1 MLYKRVSV
9 GAGPTGGTKERKGNA
24 MGYLHIANLYANKNI
39 LQFKECYALEKIH
52 GSSANLSYDSEKPEG
67 EQLTFFSGGAKHEE
81 FVKLFNQEELLTKIR
96 AIGYTRFVLYGE
108 AYGGK
113 MQKMSGTYG
122 PSLKFIAFD
131 VWVAE
136 RWLEV
141 PRAEQYA
148 INLGL
153 EFVFYKRVPATVE
166 ALDAE
171 RDAFSVQ
178 AIRNGCGDDKLREGI
193 VCRPLMEFSYGKD
206 ENSRVICKHKRE
218 EFRETK
224 SVRTVES
231 EEKRRVME
239 EVTLIVDEWCVP
251 ERLRHVLDKLGETD
265 SISINRT
272 KEVITAMTEDILREA
287 AGEVVESKPLLKEI
301 GNRTA
306 RMFKEFLNASI
317 NA

>member
-1 MLYKRVSV
+1 
-9 GAGPTGGTKERKGNA
+9 
-24 MGYLHIANLYANKNI
+24 MGYLHIKNLYASQNI
-39 LQFKECYALEKIH
+39 LLFKECYALEKIH
-52 GSSANLSYDSEKPEG
+52 GTSSHLTYDVERPEG
-67 EQLTFFSGGAKHEE
+67 QQLTFFSGGAKHEE
-81 FVKLFNQEELLTKIR
+81 FVVLFDQAALLEKIK
-96 AIGYTRFVLYGE
+96 AIGYTKFTIYGE

-122 PSLKFIAFD
+122 PKLKFIAFD

-148 INLGL
+148 TNLGL
-153 EFVFYKRVPATVE
+153 EFVYYKRIPATVE

-193 VCRPLMEFSYGKD
+193 VARPLMEFSYGRD

-231 EEKRRVME
+231 EEKRRIMD

-251 ERLRHVLDKLGETD
+251 ERLRHVLDRMGEAGT
-265 SISINRT
+265 IGIERT
-272 KEVITAMTEDILREA
+272 KEVITAMIEDILREA
-287 AGEVVESKPLLKEI
+287 AGEVIESKPLLKEI

-306 RMFKEFLNASI
+306 KMFKEHLTANIGS
-317 NA
+317 

>member
-1 MLYKRVSV
+1 MSAILTAS
-9 GAGPTGGTKERKGNA
+9 THCIKENNTV
-24 MGYLHIANLYANKNI
+24 GYLHISNLYANQNI
-39 LQFKECYALEKIH
+39 LLFKECYALEKIH
-52 GSSANLSYDSEKPEG
+52 GSSAHVSYDAEKLEA

-81 FVKLFNQEELLTKIR
+81 FVALFDKEALLSKIKE
-96 AIGYTRFVLYGE
+96 IGYTKFVLYGE

-122 PSLKFIAFD
+122 PKLKFIVFD
-131 VWVAE
+131 VWVGE

-141 PRAEQYA
+141 PRAEAYA

-153 EFVFYKRVPATVE
+153 EFVYYKRIPATVE

-178 AIRNGCGDDKLREGI
+178 AVRNGCGEDKFREGI
-193 VCRPLMEFSYGKD
+193 VARPLMEFSYGRD

-239 EVTLIVDEWCVP
+239 EVTLIVDEWVTP
-251 ERLRHVLDKLGETD
+251 MRLQHVLDKMGETE

-272 KEVITAMTEDILREA
+272 KEVITAMIEDVLREA
-287 AGEVVESKPLLKEI
+287 GGEVVESKPLLKEI

-306 RMFKEFLNASI
+306 GLFKKHLNASI
-317 NA
+317 SS

>member
-1 MLYKRVSV
+1 
-9 GAGPTGGTKERKGNA
+9 
-24 MGYLHIANLYANKNI
+24 MGYLHIRNLYASQNI
-39 LQFKECYALEKIH
+39 LLFKEAYALEKIH

-67 EQLTFFSGGAKHEE
+67 EQLTFFSGGAKHED
-81 FVKLFNQEELLTKIR
+81 FVKIFNQEDLLTKIK
-96 AIGYTRFVLYGE
+96 AIGYTKFVLYGE
-108 AYGGK
+108 VYGGK
-113 MQKMSGTYG
+113 MQGMSGTYG
-122 PSLKFIAFD
+122 PKMAFIAFD

-148 INLGL
+148 TNLGL
-153 EFVFYKRVPATVE
+153 EFVHYNRVAATIE

-178 AIRNGCGDDKLREGI
+178 AYRNGCGSDKLREGI
-193 VCRPLMEFSYGKD
+193 VCRPLIEFSYGTD

-224 SVRTVES
+224 STRTVES

-251 ERLRHVLDKLGETD
+251 ERLRHVLDKMGEAGSVTVEMTKD
-265 SISINRT
+265 VISRMI
-272 KEVITAMTEDILREA
+272 EDILREA
-287 AGEVVESKPLLKEI
+287 EGEVEAKPLLKEI

-306 RMFKEFLNASI
+306 RMFKEHLKANIGS
-317 NA
+317 

>member
-1 MLYKRVSV
+1 L
-9 GAGPTGGTKERKGNA
+9 
-24 MGYLHIANLYANKNI
+24 GYLHIKNLYASKNI
-39 LQFKECYALEKIH
+39 LLFKECYAMEKIH
-52 GSSANLSYDSEKPEG
+52 GSSSHVSYDVEKPEG
-67 EQLTFFSGGAKHEE
+67 QQLTFFSGGAKYEE
-81 FVKLFNQEELLTKIR
+81 FVKLFDQIALLEKIK
-96 AIGYTRFVLYGE
+96 AIGYTKFKVFGE

-113 MQKMSGTYG
+113 MQRMAGTYG
-122 PSLKFIAFD
+122 PTLKFVAFD
-131 VWVAE
+131 VWVAD

-153 EFVFYKRVPATVE
+153 EFVYYKRVPATVE

-178 AIRNGCGDDKLREGI
+178 AVRNGCGDDKLREGI
-193 VCRPLMEFSYGKD
+193 VCRPLMEFSYGTD
-206 ENSRVICKHKRE
+206 ENSRIICKHKRE

-231 EEKRRVME
+231 EEKRRVMT
-239 EVTLIVDEWCVP
+239 EVELIVDEWCVP
-251 ERLRHVLDKLGETD
+251 ERLRHVLDKLSTTE

-272 KEVITAMTEDILREA
+272 KDVIAAMTEDILREA
-287 AGEVVESKPLLKEI
+287 EGEVVESKPLLKEI

-306 RMFKEFLNASI
+306 KLFREHLKLQLI
-317 NA
+317 NQ

>member
-1 MLYKRVSV
+1 
-9 GAGPTGGTKERKGNA
+9 
-24 MGYLHIANLYANKNI
+24 MGYLHIRNLYANKNI
-39 LQFKECYALEKIH
+39 LLFKECYALEKIH
-52 GSSANLSYDSEKPEG
+52 GTSAHISYDSEKPEG
-67 EQLTFFSGGAKHEE
+67 QQLTFFSGGAKHEE
-81 FVKLFNQEELLTKIR
+81 FVKIFDQEYLLNKIK
-96 AIGYTRFVLYGE
+96 AVGYTKFTLYGE

-113 MQKMSGTYG
+113 MQKMAGTYG
-122 PSLKFIAFD
+122 PTLKFIAFD

-148 INLGL
+148 TNLGL
-153 EFVFYKRVPATVE
+153 EFVHYKRVPATIE

-193 VCRPLMEFSYGKD
+193 VCRPLMEFSYGTD

-231 EEKRRVME
+231 EEKRRIIE
-239 EVTLIVDEWCVP
+239 EVTLVVDEWATP
-251 ERLRHVLDKLGETD
+251 TRLQHVLDKMGEAGT
-265 SISINRT
+265 IGIQQT
-272 KEVITAMTEDILREA
+272 KEVIAAMTEDILRESE
-287 AGEVVESKPLLKEI
+287 GEVVESKPLFKEI

-306 RMFKEFLNASI
+306 KLFKEHLNAGIST
-317 NA
+317 